1 MSQPDILTISS
12 YNSIETQTA
21 SNFEAMLPNAIVNP
35 KRMILNKF
43 VMPNLM
49 YDISPNYNQ
58 IVIIFLQGVNERYVV
73 ANIDANYHWSSGTD
87 FASYLLATINNGAN
101 ALGVP
106 TFTNPVSAL
115 TYNVNTGK
123 LSITV
128 QAIYG
133 MRIQA
138 WNIPDPVTAKSAW
151 YKLGF
156 TKTTGAGYSTFVGG
170 TGTPATITG
179 DSPLIL
185 LSTAVIYV
193 SISLLGNSLNDRRDP
208 NGTVVGDDTIYGCIP
223 VSADFGQVIIY
234 GDQFGSFVSTN
245 VNTVRSIR
253 VRLLNEEYNELVLP
267 QNCYATMEFRLE
279 Y

>member
-49 YDISPNYNQ
+49 YDIAPNYSKLSMTFSANGGVTSNLL
-58 IVIIFLQGVNERYVV
+58 IVNLSTQT
-73 ANIDANYHWSSGTD
+73 HWASGSD
-87 FASYLLATINNGAN
+87 FASYLLVLIN
-101 ALGVP
+101 
-106 TFTNPVSAL
+106 TQFTASYPGIGTPL
-115 TYNVNTGK
+115 TSITYSTTTGK
-123 LSITV
+123 LTFDMNGNFVLKITP
-128 QAIYG
+128 
-133 MRIQA
+133 
-138 WNIPDPVTAKSAW
+138 WNSPDPITAASAW

-156 TKTTGAGYSTFVGG
+156 TGTSGVGYSSFTALNTNF
-170 TGTPATITG
+170 TG

-185 LSTAVIYV
+185 LSTSIIYV
-193 SISLLGNSLNDRRDP
+193 SISLLGNSLNDKRDSS
-208 NGTVVGDDTIYGCIP
+208 GTVTGDDTIYGCVP
-223 VSADFGQVIIY
+223 VNADFGQVIIY

>member
-49 YDISPNYNQ
+49 YDISPNYSKLSM
-58 IVIIFLQGVNERYVV
+58 IFSPNGAILYPVTVNLSTQT
-73 ANIDANYHWSSGTD
+73 HWASGSD
-87 FASYLLATINNGAN
+87 FASYLLALINAAFV
-101 ALGVP
+101 ALYPGIGI
-106 TFTNPVSAL
+106 NPLTAL
-115 TYNVNTGK
+115 TYSTSTGK
-123 LSITV
+123 LTFDMFAAYIMKIV
-128 QAIYG
+128 P
-133 MRIQA
+133 
-138 WNIPDPVTAKSAW
+138 WNSPDPITAASAW

-156 TKTTGAGYSTFVGG
+156 TGTSGVGYSSFTAPNATF
-170 TGTPATITG
+170 TG

-185 LSTAVIYV
+185 LSTSIIYV
-193 SISLLGNSLNDRRDP
+193 SISLLGNSLNDRRDST
-208 NGTVVGDDTIYGCIP
+208 GTVTGDDTIYGCVP
-223 VSADFGQVIIY
+223 VNADFGQVIIY

-267 QNCYATMEFRLE
+267 QNCYGTLEFRLE

>member
-49 YDISPNYNQ
+49 YDISPNYNKLAMTWFHGGIQ
-58 IVIIFLQGVNERYVV
+58 YPLTVNLSTQT
-73 ANIDANYHWSSGTD
+73 HWSSGSD
-87 FASYLLATINNGAN
+87 FASYLLVLINTQFLAI
-101 ALGVP
+101 
-106 TFTNPVSAL
+106 NPLVGSPL
-115 TYNVNTGK
+115 TSITYSTSTGK
-123 LSITV
+123 LTFDMNGIFTLKITP
-128 QAIYG
+128 
-133 MRIQA
+133 
-138 WNIPDPVTAKSAW
+138 WNSPDPITAASAW

-156 TKTTGAGYSTFVGG
+156 TGTSGVGYSSFTAINANF
-170 TGTPATITG
+170 TG

-185 LSTAVIYV
+185 LSTSIIYV
-193 SISLLGNSLNDRRDP
+193 SISLLGNSLNDRRDSS
-208 NGTVVGDDTIYGCIP
+208 GTVTGDDTIYGCVP
-223 VSADFGQVIIY
+223 VNADFGQVIIY

-267 QNCYATMEFRLE
+267 QNCFASMEFRLE